1 MFLACISLRRDII
14 DKRNKQRNN
23 EMFESMFNGVMGK
36 IKPGCCRLGMNGR
49 IAIKTS
55 DGYKT
60 YDPKTGNV
68 TNCSN
73 FVLDVVDDLFMV
85 IPTRK
90 LKEGDIVLINGKPMY
105 ILGVKAKNRVE
116 AMNYEDSTIQTVIPE
131 RHAIMGRRFYGKIV
145 SLLGSGFG
153 AGKGGFFK
161 NMLKLK
167 MMSSMMGGSNS
178 TDGMFSGNGLAM
190 MMLMGNGSMDG
201 LFDGFMDDSDE
212 DEDDTD
218 IFGNFASDED
228 EAEDDEMPAAKK
240 SMKKAVKKTVK
251 IRKAR

>member
-1 MFLACISLRRDII
+1 MF
-14 DKRNKQRNN
+14 DK
-23 EMFESMFNGVMGK
+23 MFNGVMGR
-36 IKPGCCRLGMNGR
+36 IAPGCCRLGMNGR
-49 IAIKTS
+49 IAIKTA

-73 FVLDVVDDLFMV
+73 FVLDIADDLFMV

-90 LKEGDIVLINGKPMY
+90 LNPGDIVLINGKPMY
-105 ILGVKAKNRVE
+105 ILEVKAKNRVE

-153 AGKGGFFK
+153 KGKGEFFK

-167 MMSSMMGGSNS
+167 MMGSMLGGNDAAEGLGGFGS
-178 TDGMFSGNGLAM
+178 NGLAM

-201 LFDGFMDDSDE
+201 IFDGFGDDDD
-212 DEDDTD
+212 DEDDEGSPLD
-218 IFGNFASDED
+218 GIFG
-228 EAEDDEMPAAKK
+228 DDEEPEEKPSKK
-240 SMKKAVKKTVK
+240 SAYIAAGITADKAVRGSAKKAVRKPVK
-251 IRKAR
+251 KARR

>member
-1 MFLACISLRRDII
+1 
-14 DKRNKQRNN
+14 
-23 EMFESMFNGVMGK
+23 MFENMFNGVIGK

-60 YDPKTGNV
+60 YDAKSGNV

-73 FVLDVVDDLFMV
+73 FVLDASDDFFMV

-90 LKEGDIVLINGKPMY
+90 LKTGDIVLINGKPMY
-105 ILGVKAKNRVE
+105 ILEVKAKNRVE
-116 AMNYEDSTIQTVIPE
+116 AMDYETSTIQTVIPE

-145 SLLGSGFG
+145 SLIGSGFG
-153 AGKGGFFK
+153 ASKGGFFK

-167 MMSSMMGGSNS
+167 MMSSMMGGSS
-178 TDGMFSGNGLAM
+178 DGAFSGNNLAM

-201 LFDGFMDDSDE
+201 LFDGFIDESEDDDSEDVNIFDKFDDEEDEE
-212 DEDDTD
+212 DEDVD
-218 IFGNFASDED
+218 SK
-228 EAEDDEMPAAKK
+228 PVKKPVKKSVKAKK
-240 SMKKAVKKTVK
+240 NK
-251 IRKAR
+251 

>member
-1 MFLACISLRRDII
+1 
-14 DKRNKQRNN
+14 
-23 EMFESMFNGVMGK
+23 MFESMFNGVMGK

-68 TNCSN
+68 TNCNN
-73 FVLDVVDDLFMV
+73 FVLDIADDLFML

-105 ILGVKAKNRVE
+105 IIEVKAKNRIE

-167 MMSSMMGGSNS
+167 MMSSMMGGSSS
-178 TDGMFSGNGLAM
+178 TDGMFGGNSLAM
-190 MMLMGNGSMDG
+190 MMLIGNGSMDG
-201 LFDGFMDDSDE
+201 LFDGFMDD
-212 DEDDTD
+212 EDDDSDVD
-218 IFGNFASDED
+218 IFSKFASDED
-228 EAEDDEMPAAKK
+228 ETEDGDIPVVKK
-240 SMKKAVKKTVK
+240 PMKKAIKKAVKAK
-251 IRKAR
+251 RAR

>member
-1 MFLACISLRRDII
+1 MFD
-14 DKRNKQRNN
+14 N
-23 EMFESMFNGVMGK
+23 MFNGVMGK

-49 IAIKTS
+49 IAIKTN

-73 FVLDVVDDLFMV
+73 FVLDIADDLFMV

-105 ILGVKAKNRVE
+105 ILDVKAKNRVE

-145 SLLGSGFG
+145 SLIGSGFG
-153 AGKGGFFK
+153 ASKGGFFK

-167 MMSSMMGGSNS
+167 MMSSMMGGNSS
-178 TDGMFSGNGLAM
+178 TDNMFGGNGLAM

-201 LFDGFMDDSDE
+201 LFDGFMDD
-212 DEDDTD
+212 DEDDD
-218 IFGNFASDED
+218 GDCNIFDKFDSIDED
-228 EAEDDEMPAAKK
+228 DDETEDDEELPSKKLMKK
-240 SMKKAVKKTVK
+240 SLKKAVKVK
-251 IRKAR
+251 RVR

>member
-1 MFLACISLRRDII
+1 MFD
-14 DKRNKQRNN
+14 N
-23 EMFESMFNGVMGK
+23 MFNGIMGK

-73 FVLDVVDDLFMV
+73 FVLDIADDLFMV

-105 ILGVKAKNRVE
+105 ILDVKAKNRVE

-145 SLLGSGFG
+145 SLIGSGFG

-167 MMSSMMGGSNS
+167 MMSSMMGGNSS
-178 TDGMFSGNGLAM
+178 TDNMFGGNGLAM

-201 LFDGFMDDSDE
+201 LFDGFMDDEDDDSDGNIFDKFAST
-212 DEDDTD
+212 DEDD
-218 IFGNFASDED
+218 DET
-228 EAEDDEMPAAKK
+228 EDDEELSSKK
-240 SMKKAVKKTVK
+240 PMKKGLKKAVKVK
-251 IRKAR
+251 RVR

>member
-1 MFLACISLRRDII
+1 
-14 DKRNKQRNN
+14 
-23 EMFESMFNGVMGK
+23 MFENMFSGVMGK

-60 YDPKTGNV
+60 YDKKSGNV

-73 FVLDVVDDLFMV
+73 FVLDASDDFFMV

-90 LKEGDIVLINGKPMY
+90 LREGDIVLINGKPMY
-105 ILGVKAKNRVE
+105 ILEVKAKNRVE
-116 AMNYEDSTIQTVIPE
+116 AMDYETSTIQTVIPE

-145 SLLGSGFG
+145 SLIGSGFG

-167 MMSSMMGGSNS
+167 MMSSMMSGSSDNTFGGN
-178 TDGMFSGNGLAM
+178 NLAM

-201 LFDGFMDDSDE
+201 LFDGFMDEENDEDDEDDEGDIFSKINSDEDE
-212 DEDDTD
+212 DEDDT
-218 IFGNFASDED
+218 EVK
-228 EAEDDEMPAAKK
+228 AARKT
-240 SMKKAVKKTVK
+240 VKKTSK
-251 IRKAR
+251 KAIRNMKTK

>member
-1 MFLACISLRRDII
+1 
-14 DKRNKQRNN
+14 
-23 EMFESMFNGVMGK
+23 MFENMFNGVMGK

-60 YDPKTGNV
+60 YDAKSGNV

-73 FVLDVVDDLFMV
+73 FVLDASDDFFMV

-90 LKEGDIVLINGKPMY
+90 LKTGDIVLINGKPMY
-105 ILGVKAKNRVE
+105 ILEVKAKNRVE
-116 AMNYEDSTIQTVIPE
+116 AMDYETSTIQTVIPE

-145 SLLGSGFG
+145 SLIGSGFG

-161 NMLKLK
+161 NILKLK
-167 MMSSMMGGSNS
+167 MMSSMMGGSS
-178 TDGMFSGNGLAM
+178 DGAFSGNNLAM

-201 LFDGFMDDSDE
+201 LFDGFIDESEDDDSEDMNIFDKFDEE
-212 DEDDTD
+212 DEDVD
-218 IFGNFASDED
+218 GKPVKKHVKKSVR
-228 EAEDDEMPAAKK
+228 AKK
-240 SMKKAVKKTVK
+240 NK
-251 IRKAR
+251 